1 MTDAALL
8 ARLRA
13 DTPGCLTQVHLNNA
27 GSALP
32 PTVVVD
38 AVVDHLRRE
47 AEIGGYEAHDEAG
60 DRIDAVYSSLGR
72 LVGAPAS
79 SIALTASATDS
90 WLRAFTSIPVGAGD
104 RLLVSEAEYA
114 SNVIPLLQVARRVGA
129 TVETIPDDA
138 DGVLDVEALRSML
151 DERVKLVAVTHAP
164 SQNGLLNPAE
174 GVGRVLRESG
184 SEAWYLLDACQSVG
198 QIPLDLDALGCDFLS
213 ATGRKFLRGPRGTG
227 FLAVSPR
234 ALQLEPGLLDLHAA
248 TWVDDQEYVVAEGG
262 RRYESWEKNYAALL
276 GLGAAA
282 DYALDLGLDV
292 TRKLITSAADR
303 IRAGLAEIP
312 GVVVRDR
319 GTVRTGIVV
328 FTVEGRDAGEIAR
341 AVKAAGVNVS
351 HSAPDYALRDFRDH
365 GIDGQVRVS
374 PHVYTDDADIA
385 ALLAAVRTAVRTTVA

>member
-1 MTDAALL
+1 VTDADLL
-8 ARLRA
+8 ARLRS
-13 DTPGCLTQVHLNNA
+13 DTPGCLTRVHLNNA

-32 PTVVVD
+32 PQVVVD
-38 AVVDHLRRE
+38 VMVDHVRRE
-47 AEIGGYEAHDEAG
+47 AEIGGYEAHAEAG
-60 DRIDAVYSSLGR
+60 ARIDAVYSSLGR

-79 SIALTASATDS
+79 AIALTTSATDS
-90 WLRAFTSIPVGAGD
+90 WLRAFTSIPIAAGD

-114 SNVIPLLQVARRVGA
+114 SNVIPMLQAARRVGA
-129 TVETIPDDA
+129 TVETIPDGP
-138 DGVLDVEALRSML
+138 DGVLDVEALRAML
-151 DERVKLVAVTHAP
+151 DGRVKVVAVTHAP

-174 GVGRVLRESG
+174 DIGRVLRGSG

-227 FLAVSPR
+227 FLAASPR
-234 ALQLEPGLLDLHAA
+234 ALSLEPGLLDLHAA
-248 TWVDDQEYVVAEGG
+248 TWVDDQDYVVAEGG
-262 RRYESWEKNYAALL
+262 RRYESWEKSYAALL

-292 TRKLITSAADR
+292 TRDLITANADR
-303 IRAGLAEIP
+303 IRAGLSDIP

-328 FTVEGRDAGEIAR
+328 FTVEGRDAGDIAA

-351 HSAPDYALRDFRDH
+351 HSTPDYALRDFRDH
-365 GIDGQVRVS
+365 GIAGQVRVS
-374 PHVYTDDADIA
+374 PHVYTDDSDID
-385 ALLAAVRTAVRTTVA
+385 ALLAAVRAA